1 MPKVVDKKVVKPSVG
16 KSVKLRPKR
25 FATFLCRGVTIVF
38 EAQKDKNGK
47 IERTP
52 DGKGT
57 VGKPV
62 TLRQDMWSDPKAFK
76 EVVDKFIANDYANII
91 F

>member
-1 MPKVVDKKVVKPSVG
+1 MPKVEETIKQKPSIG

-38 EAQKDKNGK
+38 EPQKDKNGK

-62 TLRQDMWSDPKAFK
+62 TLRQDMWPDPKAFK
-76 EVVDKFIANDYANII
+76 EVIDKFIANDYANII